1 MDRIVGLTDRVSFS
15 KVISSAKEK
24 IDFVAKKCF
33 WGLAA
38 RIGLV
43 DIIQVTPLRQKQISL
58 QR

>member
-1 MDRIVGLTDRVSFS
+1 MGLTDRVSFS
-15 KVISSAKEK
+15 KVISSAKKK